1 MDFSGLV
8 PEGNNWTCVLFVN
21 WIENVLKFHVVTLK
35 HFKTIQMN
43 SINIGTVI
51 IKVLTLII
59 VRPLTL
65 PLTLYK
71 NALVRLSNS
80 DSDESLEST
89 LNNDFPLYVWLINL
103 FDAFVALLYPVGIIA
118 LLIALTHGS
127 QLFMGLFTVYLSP
140 LYVGLIKELLSIT
153 LKTLYYL
160 KRIADK

>member
-1 MDFSGLV
+1 
-8 PEGNNWTCVLFVN
+8 
-21 WIENVLKFHVVTLK
+21 
-35 HFKTIQMN
+35 MN

-65 PLTLYK
+65 PFTLYK

-89 LNNDFPLYVWLINL
+89 LNNDFPFYVWLINL
-103 FDAFVALLYPVGIIA
+103 FDAFVALLYPLGIIA
-118 LLIALTHGS
+118 SLISTYENWNYMYTEELLLEFFS
-127 QLFMGLFTVYLSP
+127 VLFVTYLSP
-140 LYVGLIKELLSIT
+140 LFYGFIKELLSIT

>member
-1 MDFSGLV
+1 M
-8 PEGNNWTCVLFVN
+8 N
-21 WIENVLKFHVVTLK
+21 WIENFLKFHVVTLK

-103 FDAFVALLYPVGIIA
+103 FDAFVALLYPVGIIVS
-118 LLIALTHGS
+118 LLSTYENMNYMYTEEILI
-127 QLFMGLFTVYLSP
+127 QFFIGLFATYLSP

-160 KRIADK
+160 KRVADK